1 LESILSPGGFFV
13 GWVEP
18 TPYFV
23 GFRDTQSN
31 LRFSVLLPKAKPN
44 NSRLESEHQSVS
56 FLIKLADLYLKPK
69 ALKAKYQTP
78 QQPNTK

>member
-1 LESILSPGGFFV
+1 MTCGFFV

-31 LRFSVLLPKAKPN
+31 LRSNVVLPKAKPN
-44 NSRLESEHQSVS
+44 NSDLKSEHERVS
-56 FLIKLADLYLKPK
+56 FIDQSGCFSGKQSD
-69 ALKAKYQTP
+69 
-78 QQPNTK
+78 